1 MNYWY
6 NNIDKCQNKYAEW
19 KKPDQK
25 NPNCMIPF
33 IQNARNNKVIFSD
46 RKQIMVLWGPEGKR
60 EKEGITKGHW
70 EGEVAGDGYVHCL
83 DFVDGFMVEYIYK
96 MHKILHFKYVQFII
110 CQLYLTTRLSTKN
123 FITAIF
129 LTWQL

>member
-1 MNYWY
+1 
-6 NNIDKCQNKYAEW
+6 
-19 KKPDQK
+19 
-25 NPNCMIPF
+25 
-33 IQNARNNKVIFSD
+33 
-46 RKQIMVLWGPEGKR
+46 MVLWGPEGKR

-96 MHKILHFKYVQFII
+96 MHKILHFKYVHFII

-123 FITAIF
+123 SITAIF
-129 LTWQL
+129 LTWQLSFSLPFIKNVEGITLGSMLGAGNWNKSNLD